1 MIDQIKTIVN
11 SFEEISLGEIEKVA
25 ALLDRIDLKFTI
37 NISELPEILEFVKPY
52 YSALCIK
59 DKRIMQYKSLYFDT
73 ADFNLYKI
81 HHNGKLNR
89 YKVRI
94 REYSDTNTVFFETKF
109 KNNKG
114 RTLKKRFV
122 KHNKFK
128 LEEKESEFVR
138 EMTNIDPASLK
149 AGIYVYYKRATLVNS
164 KSGERVT
171 IDIDLT
177 FKNEIKEEK
186 FPNVAI
192 IEVKSSKGNK
202 NSPLLEVLKKK
213 KIEQFGM
220 SKYCLGVSSLID
232 DVKRNNFKEKL
243 LTLNKLNFK

>member
-1 MIDQIKTIVN
+1 MIDQIKNIVN

-52 YSALCIK
+52 YSALCIE

-109 KNNKG
+109 KNNKD
-114 RTLKKRFV
+114 RTIKKRFV
-122 KHNKFK
+122 KPNEVE
-128 LEEKESEFVR
+128 LEEKESKFVR
-138 EMTNIDPASLK
+138 EMTNIDPDSL
-149 AGIYVYYKRATLVNS
+149 
-164 KSGERVT
+164 
-171 IDIDLT
+171 
-177 FKNEIKEEK
+177 
-186 FPNVAI
+186 
-192 IEVKSSKGNK
+192 
-202 NSPLLEVLKKK
+202 
-213 KIEQFGM
+213 
-220 SKYCLGVSSLID
+220 
-232 DVKRNNFKEKL
+232 
-243 LTLNKLNFK
+243 

>member
-11 SFEEISLGEIEKVA
+11 GFEEISLGEIEKVA

-52 YSALCIK
+52 YSSLCIE

-122 KHNKFK
+122 KHNEFE

-164 KSGERVT
+164 ESGERVT
-171 IDIDLT
+171 IDLDLT
-177 FKNEIKEEK
+177 FKNETKEEK
-186 FPNVAI
+186 FPNVVI
-192 IEVKSSKGNK
+192 IEIKSSKGNM
-202 NSPLLEVLKKK
+202 NSPLLEVLRNK

-243 LTLNKLNFK
+243 LTLNKLNVK

>member
-52 YSALCIK
+52 YSALCIE

-94 REYSDTNTVFFETKF
+94 REYSDTNNVFFETKF

-114 RTLKKRFV
+114 RTIKKRFV
-122 KHNKFK
+122 KHNEFE
-128 LEEKESEFVR
+128 LEEKESKFVR

-149 AGIYVYYKRATLVNS
+149 AGIYV
-164 KSGERVT
+164 
-171 IDIDLT
+171 
-177 FKNEIKEEK
+177 
-186 FPNVAI
+186 
-192 IEVKSSKGNK
+192 
-202 NSPLLEVLKKK
+202 
-213 KIEQFGM
+213 
-220 SKYCLGVSSLID
+220 
-232 DVKRNNFKEKL
+232 
-243 LTLNKLNFK
+243 

>member
-52 YSALCIK
+52 YSALCIE

-109 KNNKG
+109 KNNKKVG
-114 RTLKKRFV
+114 R
-122 KHNKFK
+122 
-128 LEEKESEFVR
+128 
-138 EMTNIDPASLK
+138 
-149 AGIYVYYKRATLVNS
+149 
-164 KSGERVT
+164 
-171 IDIDLT
+171 
-177 FKNEIKEEK
+177 
-186 FPNVAI
+186 
-192 IEVKSSKGNK
+192 
-202 NSPLLEVLKKK
+202 
-213 KIEQFGM
+213 
-220 SKYCLGVSSLID
+220 
-232 DVKRNNFKEKL
+232 
-243 LTLNKLNFK
+243 